1 MVWRRRRSIWVGVG
15 DEWCARERVRARESG
30 GRYLA
35 SWRLRERSWECAE
48 RASVLVSAGSPKE
61 VECGRDEEEEEGQ
74 WRRRR
79 GVCAPVPPVSE
90 CHLCTLMLWRS
101 VGRGRDGSGRMRLV
115 CTARLHPFALCGG
128 RGGNRGGGGVESEC
142 PGGRNVCMAL
152 GACWWGVRRDKGE
165 GASALSLSECSA
177 SVGWHATCMRVHQ
190 RTTSC
195 TGRLT

>member
-1 MVWRRRRSIWVGVG
+1 MASAREVWR
-15 DEWCARERVRARESG
+15 E
-30 GRYLA
+30 
-35 SWRLRERSWECAE
+35 WECAE

-165 GASALSLSECSA
+165 GASAVSLSECSA
-177 SVGWHATCMRVHQ
+177 SGMACHMHACAPADEIVHRSVDVSSRVLVWSAV
-190 RTTSC
+190 RGSLC
-195 TGRLT
+195 V